1 MTINNWNYKSV
12 NKSGKNILINTQYR
26 QPAGIYSEFEKGLK
40 DFTNKTKN
48 NGKDLYITGDLN
60 LNLLDHSTNSK
71 VKDNL
76 NIVFQNLL
84 IPMIDKPTRISKSN
98 ATIIDRIL
106 TKSFLNIDCFTG
118 VIKTDISDH
127 FPITLISNEEISENA
142 KHITIQKQV
151 INAESIL
158 YFMEILLEVDWTRL
172 YISCNA
178 NQAYSY
184 YLYNL

>member
-1 MTINNWNYKSV
+1 M
-12 NKSGKNILINTQYR
+12 
-26 QPAGIYSEFEKGLK
+26 K

-98 ATIIDRIL
+98 ATIIDSIL

-184 YLYNL
+184 YLHNL